1 MPKTE
6 ACEVVIATID
16 KASKVLDKGFL
27 NKVNV
32 SGTSESDFSGPITIP
47 LQQLMRFASTYFKAV
62 KAGHG
67 NKKAVKAL
75 GKQLEKLR
83 TINDDNG
90 GSFRAVE
97 ELLKPKT

>member
-47 LQQLMRFASTYFKAV
+47 LQQLLRFASTYFKAV

-75 GKQLEKLR
+75 GKQLESSAPST
-83 TINDDNG
+83 TITAE
-90 GSFRAVE
+90 SFRAVE